1 MPLHDW
7 TRVNAGLFHHFHQ
20 GWCWEISSALNRGK
34 LPDGYTALVEQR
46 SGTREA
52 DVLAIEERP
61 LEVDSVGNGGA
72 VVVRERPQTTYVK
85 RSERQ
90 YYADK
95 ASRVVIRHQ
104 LGRVVAFIEI
114 VSPGNKHD
122 DLSMENFCDK
132 IVEAIRGRVH
142 VLVVDLFPPTR
153 RDPFGIH
160 KAIWDRFEDDDPLEV
175 AAPHNRFFASYE
187 ADGVNTAFIESLA
200 VGDPLPSMPLFIAPA
215 AHILVPLEDTYNQAW
230 TDTPRSVRQ
239 FVE

>member
-20 GWCWEISSALNRGK
+20 GWCWEISGALNRGQ

-46 SGTREA
+46 SGTKEA
-52 DVLAIEERP
+52 DVLAIEERLP
-61 LEVDSVGNGGA
+61 DLDTVSDGGA
-72 VVVRERPQTTYVK
+72 VAVRERPKAKYVK
-85 RSERQ
+85 RSEKE

-104 LGRVVAFIEI
+104 LGRVVALIEI

-122 DLSMENFCDK
+122 DLSLEYFCDK
-132 IVEAIRGRVH
+132 IVEAIRARVH

-160 KAIWDRFEDDDPLEV
+160 KAIWDHFEEDDPLEV
-175 AAPHNRFFASYE
+175 VSPQDRFFASYE
-187 ADGVNTAFIESLA
+187 ADGVNTAYIETLG
-200 VGDPLPSMPLFIAPA
+200 VGDRLPTMPLFIAPS

-230 TDTPRSVRQ
+230 TGTPKSVRHL
-239 FVE
+239 VE